1 MPAPSKKKKREE
13 TRSNEEIAI
22 LSAMNSE
29 YSIMQPMADAEYVR
43 VRNPL
48 TGKDPS
54 FKTNEDSFRELIQYL
69 CEKGLTK
76 KLEREFDEFALK
88 HNPKWAMV
96 KEYAMTVHIGT
107 GEINYK

>member
-1 MPAPSKKKKREE
+1 MPPPTKKKKREE
-13 TRSNEEIAI
+13 TRSNEEIAL

-29 YSIMQPMADAEYVR
+29 YNIMQPMVDAEYIR

-96 KEYAMTVHIGT
+96 KEYAMTT
-107 GEINYK
+107 DTEMDKINA

>member
-1 MPAPSKKKKREE
+1 MH
-13 TRSNEEIAI
+13 
-22 LSAMNSE
+22 
-29 YSIMQPMADAEYVR
+29 PMVDAEYVR

-88 HNPKWAMV
+88 YNPKWVMV
-96 KEYAMTVHIGT
+96 KEYAMT
-107 GEINYK
+107 INTQTEKIDA

>member
-1 MPAPSKKKKREE
+1 MPAPTKKKKREE
-13 TRSNEEIAI
+13 TRSNEEIAL
-22 LSAMNSE
+22 LSAMNSQ
-29 YSIMQPMADAEYVR
+29 YNIMHPMSNAEYVR

-54 FKTNEDSFRELIQYL
+54 FKTNENSFRELIQYL

-96 KEYAMTVHIGT
+96 KEYAMATNTETDKIDA
-107 GEINYK
+107 

>member
-13 TRSNEEIAI
+13 TRSNEEIAL

-69 CEKGLTK
+69 CEKCLTK

-96 KEYAMTVHIGT
+96 KEYAMTTDTETDKIDA
-107 GEINYK
+107 

>member
-1 MPAPSKKKKREE
+1 MPPPMKKKKREE
-13 TRSNEEIAI
+13 TRGNEEIAL
-22 LSAMNSE
+22 LSALNSE
-29 YSIMQPMADAEYVR
+29 YNIMQPMADAGHIR

-54 FKTNEDSFRELIQYL
+54 FKTNDDSFRELIQYL

-88 HNPKWAMV
+88 YDPKWIQV
-96 KEYAMTVHIGT
+96 KEFAMTT
-107 GEINYK
+107 GAL

>member
-13 TRSNEEIAI
+13 TRTLEELAL

-29 YSIMQPMADAEYVR
+29 YNIMHPMVDANYVR

-48 TGKDPS
+48 TGLDPS
-54 FKTNEDSFRELIQYL
+54 FKTNEDSFRELIQEL

-76 KLEREFDEFALK
+76 KLTCEFDEFAQ
-88 HNPKWAMV
+88 NYDPKWNVV
-96 KEYAMTVHIGT
+96 KDFAMTASIPN
-107 GEINYK
+107 E

>member
-1 MPAPSKKKKREE
+1 MPAPTKKKKREE
-13 TRSNEEIAI
+13 TRSNEEIAL

-29 YSIMQPMADAEYVR
+29 YNIMQPMANAEYIR

-96 KEYAMTVHIGT
+96 KEYAMTVKIGMDET
-107 GEINYK
+107 NG